1 MAHRMLMLAAAA
13 LAATLAGSVLA
24 APEGKGK
31 DTTPPALLEEAR
43 TLDALAARDEGRASQ
58 RIAGSFTD
66 FAGSEDNAEALVRA
80 LRTGETVELA
90 NDAPPNTTTTF
101 DPETGRT
108 GWGNVFISLAL
119 AKESLAQ
126 AGVTEPTAAQ
136 IEAALNGGTITVD
149 NQPVVLSGILA
160 QRADGMG
167 WGQIA
172 NGMGVKLGHVISAIR
187 SENKSLGAAAGAR
200 TDKAARGLAQNKGQG
215 GDGREHAARF
225 TGHGEGT
232 GAANRTA
239 RVERMDRPQRPDVA
253 NRGGG
258 RDR

>member
-1 MAHRMLMLAAAA
+1 MAHRMLTLAAAA

-66 FAGSEDNAEALVRA
+66 FAGGEDNAEALVRA

-172 NGMGVKLGHVISAIR
+172 NGMGVKLGHLISAIR
-187 SENKSLGAAAGAR
+187 SENKSLGTAAGAR
-200 TDKAARGLAQNKGQG
+200 TDKADKSARGLAQAKS
-215 GDGREHAARF
+215 GDGRIPVR
-225 TGHGEGT
+225 GEGAT
-232 GAANRTA
+232 HRTA
-239 RVERMDRPQRPDVA
+239 RVERMDRPQRPDMA